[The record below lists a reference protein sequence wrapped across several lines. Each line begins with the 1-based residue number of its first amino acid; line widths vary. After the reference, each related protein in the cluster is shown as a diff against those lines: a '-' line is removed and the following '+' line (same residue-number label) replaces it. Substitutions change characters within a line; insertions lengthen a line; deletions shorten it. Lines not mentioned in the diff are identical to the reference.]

1 MKKLIRLTLVISM
14 AILSTTTLYAQ
25 KFGRINMQMVLASM
39 PESKEM
45 QTNLESFGK
54 ELNEQL
60 EQIMV
65 EINNKTAEFQKNQAT
80 MAASVKQLKQQELE
94 QLQTRYYEFQRVAQT
109 DYQNKW
115 NELFAPIQKKALE
128 AVDKIAKAG
137 SYTAIF
143 DTSSQSLAYFSE
155 SQLTDIYP
163 LVRTELGI
171 TEDVN
176 PAEQAAAAE
185 TPAPAAN

>member
-14 AILSTTTLYAQ
+14 AMLSTTTLYAQ

-137 SYTAIF
+137 SHTAIF

-176 PAEQAAAAE
+176 PGEQAAAE

>member
-14 AILSTTTLYAQ
+14 AMLSTTTLYAQ

-176 PAEQAAAAE
+176 PGEQAAAAE

>member
-176 PAEQAAAAE
+176 PGEQAAAAE

>member
-1 MKKLIRLTLVISM
+1 MKKLIRLILVISM
-14 AILSTTTLYAQ
+14 AMLSTTTLYAQ

-176 PAEQAAAAE
+176 PGEQAAAAE